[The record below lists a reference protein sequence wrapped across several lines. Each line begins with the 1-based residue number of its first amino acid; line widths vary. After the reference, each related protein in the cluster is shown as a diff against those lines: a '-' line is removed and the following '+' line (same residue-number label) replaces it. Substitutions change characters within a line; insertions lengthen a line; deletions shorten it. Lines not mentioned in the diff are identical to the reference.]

1 LTSLFVS
8 ARADQEGEVG
18 GESASPGAQ
27 VLTKLRDRLD
37 AEDSPRCC
45 DAGDRGLGI
54 ARLGIE
60 IGDDAEI
67 LLFDKPV
74 AEGLISSNL
83 SRPLV
88 VTT

>member
-1 LTSLFVS
+1 
-8 ARADQEGEVG
+8 
-18 GESASPGAQ
+18 
-27 VLTKLRDRLD
+27 
-37 AEDSPRCC
+37 
-45 DAGDRGLGI
+45 
-54 ARLGIE
+54 LGIE
-60 IGDDAEI
+60 IGEDAEI